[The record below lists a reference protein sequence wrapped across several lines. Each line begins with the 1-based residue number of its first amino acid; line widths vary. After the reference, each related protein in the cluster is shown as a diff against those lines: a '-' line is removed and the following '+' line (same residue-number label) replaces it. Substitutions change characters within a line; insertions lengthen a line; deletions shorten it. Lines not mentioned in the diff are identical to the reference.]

1 MSELRL
7 YVDEDASEHAVIR
20 GLRDRGFD
28 LLTVQ
33 EADRLGLDDEEQL
46 DFASEMDRA
55 IYTFNIRDFAVLHRE
70 YLERGENHAGIVA
83 IPRQRYAIG
92 EKIRRLAALLSTTQT
107 EDMRN
112 QMEYL

>member
-1 MSELRL
+1 MSELQL

-28 LLTVQ
+28 VLTAH

-46 DFASEMDRA
+46 SFASEMGRA
-55 IYTFNIRDFAVLHRE
+55 IYTFNIRDYAILHRE
-70 YLERGENHAGIVA
+70 YQEYGRDHAGIVA
-83 IPRQRYAIG
+83 IPRQRYSIG
-92 EKIRRLAALLSTTQT
+92 EKIRRLADLLSTVPA